1 VEINQEVL
9 VKINKIILFATL
21 IIPSLA
27 TANFVT
33 NIQIEEELNQFA
45 KILCH
50 SEDAIKNVS
59 SEYKL
64 EAEIK
69 TENQK
74 VYLFDSFINKKR
86 AVVYT
91 KYSLIKFYDIS
102 DFNNKVIAEAK
113 ILKDC
118 SLGSIFISSDANPI
132 YKNKQFSQESF
143 YQNDAIKIAIVDS
156 GFDLEHDDLAP
167 FVLRD
172 SHKNFIVKDYVLG
185 DSELKRD
192 LHGNHVAGIASQ
204 KDNEIAIIPIVRP
217 GYPLE
222 GEPIRLPVT
231 ELLQWAQNKN
241 NKLELDSIDFA
252 YKQGARVINM
262 SFGTLS
268 ERATGIFSPIYDL
281 LKTDKAT
288 ALFGYVEAFK
298 KYPQLLFVV
307 ASGNNAINID
317 KEVFIPASF
326 IEENKITVGAVDDK
340 GVIANFSN
348 YGKKVDLF
356 AAGVNINSYS
366 VVANRLGRNEEV
378 NRTPYTLESGTS
390 MAAPL
395 ISHYAAKILYSNP
408 ELVPA
413 KIKEILCQSVIKT
426 KALKNLSRCG
436 GYFDVEVLQQTLIAK
451 GLNPIES

>member
-1 VEINQEVL
+1 M
-9 VKINKIILFATL
+9 KINKIILFATL

-27 TANFVT
+27 TASLVT

-50 SEDAIKNVS
+50 SEDAIKNVAF
-59 SEYKL
+59 EYKL
-64 EAEIK
+64 EAEFK
-69 TENQK
+69 TGNNK

-91 KYSLIKFYDIS
+91 KYSLVRFYDTS
-102 DFNNKVIAEAK
+102 DFNNKVTVEAR

-118 SLGSIFISSDANPI
+118 SLGKIDIFSDANPN

-143 YQNDAIKIAIVDS
+143 YQNDAIKIAIIDS

-172 SHKNFIVKDYVLG
+172 SQKNFIVKDYVLG
-185 DSELKRD
+185 GSELIRHS
-192 LHGNHVAGIASQ
+192 HGNHVAGIASK
-204 KDNEIAIIPIVRP
+204 KDKEIAIIPIARP
-217 GYPLE
+217 ADYPLE
-222 GEPIRLPVT
+222 SGPEQLTIRRLPVT
-231 ELLQWAQNKN
+231 ELLQWVQNEN
-241 NKLELDSIDFA
+241 TKLELDSIDFA
-252 YKQGARVINM
+252 YKQGAKVINM
-262 SFGTLS
+262 SFGTWS
-268 ERATGIFSPIYDL
+268 RKPTGIFRPIYDL
-281 LKTDKAT
+281 LKIDTPT
-288 ALFGYVEAFK
+288 MLFGYIEAFK

-307 ASGNNAINID
+307 ASGNEAKNID
-317 KEVFIPASF
+317 KEIFIPASF

-366 VVANRLGRNEEV
+366 VVENKLDPNREV
-378 NRTPYTLESGTS
+378 NRTPYLLESGTS

-436 GYFDVEVLQQTLIAK
+436 GYFDVEVLQQTLMAK
-451 GLNPIES
+451 GLNPIN